1 MIVVTLTMNQGNVVC
16 LLCDAIINIKT
27 GNYYKLQ
34 LHMEND
40 HDIFKHQDLI
50 MSLCFLEQGE
60 MEVVIEKVLPRMKSA
75 LDLAVT
81 MSQKKMLNGE
91 FAMHRRL
98 SNYEIQ
104 HDLELEEHDQPVN
117 DKHDEKK
124 DEKLKLNSDGTVTV
138 YEENDA
144 HDHTDLE
151 NDIEMAPLTYEPEV
165 KKPVVKVKRIK
176 ERIVSEIKEVRKKP
190 VVKPAPQ
197 EQQCPICFKMIKKYK
212 INLHKRNCKILQK
225 LNLKKKQPQ
234 EEVSEYSYKLNEIE
248 NDLKSIQEN
257 IKDDRVDCN
266 YCDKKFKLKKYLK
279 AHEKNFHTSLT

>member
-1 MIVVTLTMNQGNVVC
+1 MIVVVLTMNQGNVVC

-98 SNYEIQ
+98 SNFEIE

-117 DKHDEKK
+117 DK
-124 DEKLKLNSDGTVTV
+124 KLKLNSDGTVSV

-144 HDHTDLE
+144 HDHTDME
-151 NDIEMAPLTYEPEV
+151 NDIEMVPLTYEPEV

-234 EEVSEYSYKLNEIE
+234 EEVSENSYKLNEIE
-248 NDLKSIQEN
+248 NDLKNIQEN

-266 YCDKKFKLKKYLK
+266 FCDKKFKLKKYLK
-279 AHEKNFHTSLT
+279 AHEKKFHTSLT